1 MRIVVAGGS
10 GLLGRALVSRLVD
23 QRFDVVV
30 LSRRPSGP
38 PRPRYREAAWTP
50 DGTSG
55 PWAAEIDGADAVVNL
70 SGAGMADRRWTPAR
84 KALLRS
90 SRIDSTRSLVSAVQ
104 VATHRPSVFVQ
115 GAAVGYYGSTL
126 SHQPHAESSP
136 AGTDYLARL
145 AVEWELAAHPVT
157 TLGCRLVVV
166 RTGVVLSRDG
176 GALPPMARPFRF
188 FVGGPIGSG
197 RQYLSWI
204 TIDDWVSMVVW
215 AVRNPSITG
224 AVNATAPEPVTNR
237 EFAGA
242 IGRVLHRPSL
252 LPVPGFVL
260 KTLFG
265 EMADAL
271 LLGGQRV
278 VPAVALEHG
287 FQFEHGNLDR
297 ALAHVLR
304 SQE

>member
-1 MRIVVAGGS
+1 MRIVVAGGT
-10 GLLGRALVSRLVD
+10 GLLGRALVRRFID
-23 QRFDVVV
+23 QQFDVVV
-30 LSRRPSGP
+30 LSRRPSAR
-38 PRPRYREAAWTP
+38 PRPHYREAAWTP

-55 PWAAEIDGADAVVNL
+55 PWAHEIDGADAVVNL
-70 SGAGMADRRWTPAR
+70 TGAGMADKRWTPAR

-104 VATHRPSVFVQ
+104 EATHRPSVFVQ
-115 GAAVGYYGSTL
+115 GAAIGIYGSNL
-126 SHQPHAESSP
+126 SDQAQDESSA

-145 AVEWELAAHPVT
+145 AVEWELAAHPVAT
-157 TLGCRLVVV
+157 MGCRLVVV

-197 RQYLSWI
+197 RQYMSWI
-204 TIDDWVSMVVW
+204 TIDDWVSMVAW
-215 AVRNPSITG
+215 AIANPAISG
-224 AVNATAPEPVTNR
+224 PVNATAPEPVTNR
-237 EFAGA
+237 VFSAA
-242 IGRVLHRPSL
+242 IGRALHRPGL

-260 KTLFG
+260 KALFG
-265 EMADAL
+265 EMAAAL

-287 FQFEHGNLDR
+287 FRFQHATLGH
-297 ALAHVLR
+297 AMAHVLR
-304 SQE
+304 R